1 MDYMTYDIELE
12 EVVDKLMQEL
22 HDKTTQK
29 DRVMTQYSIPEE
41 AHKYYNPDT
50 GRCYKT
56 GIPYCSPP

>member
-1 MDYMTYDIELE
+1 MDYMIHDPDLE
-12 EVVDKLMQEL
+12 EVLDILMSE
-22 HDKTTQK
+22 HSAKITRK
-29 DRVMTQYSIPEE
+29 DRVMTLYTIPEE

>member
-22 HDKTTQK
+22 DDKITQK

-41 AHKYYNPDT
+41 AIKYYNPDT

>member
-22 HDKTTQK
+22 DDKITQK
-29 DRVMTQYSIPEE
+29 DRVTTQYSIPEE
-41 AHKYYNPDT
+41 ALKYYNPDT

-56 GIPYCSPP
+56 SIPYCSPP